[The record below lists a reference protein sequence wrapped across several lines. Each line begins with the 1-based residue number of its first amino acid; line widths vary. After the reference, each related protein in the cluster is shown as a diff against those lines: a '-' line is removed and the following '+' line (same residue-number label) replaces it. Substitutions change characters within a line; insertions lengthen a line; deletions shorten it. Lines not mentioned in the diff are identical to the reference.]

1 MEDEAIEQVRKL
13 IQFLQPVLGSEDIRR
28 NYVTT
33 WSRLSADA
41 PNQSVVDFWKNLRDT
56 IRTQFT
62 TYIGNSSTVLEPSER
77 LDLYNEMLNKRVEK
91 CLEHLD
97 YYIQLLEDHGDIRN
111 SPEDYGEDELRMTD
125 KALANT
131 SISTAKSFMDV
142 ILFMFAV
149 PTRSIYRW
157 DSIDPYEKVIFD
169 FKIAPSKFYQDN
181 ETFMTFLRDCAVV
194 LFTSDYE
201 FPREI
206 ESIYR
211 TYITFERS
219 LQPSFVVPA
228 ETLSAMRDIE
238 NKELDTCRICYVN
251 TRDVILFPCKHLIIC
266 HECAF
271 NPLFVKDN
279 RCPYCFTPIKQ
290 IVSVQTLAK
299 DNKINFK
306 QIQLPKQSICSLL
319 TQLSTIR

>member
-1 MEDEAIEQVRKL
+1 
-13 IQFLQPVLGSEDIRR
+13 
-28 NYVTT
+28 
-33 WSRLSADA
+33 
-41 PNQSVVDFWKNLRDT
+41 
-56 IRTQFT
+56 
-62 TYIGNSSTVLEPSER
+62 
-77 LDLYNEMLNKRVEK
+77 
-91 CLEHLD
+91 
-97 YYIQLLEDHGDIRN
+97 
-111 SPEDYGEDELRMTD
+111 MTD

-157 DSIDPYEKVIFD
+157 DSIDPYEKVTFD

-228 ETLSAMRDIE
+228 ETLSAMRDI
-238 NKELDTCRICYVN
+238 NNQELRHCAVCFVN
-251 TRDVILFPCKHLIIC
+251 TRDVILFPCDHFILC

-271 NPLFVKDN
+271 DPRFVKNN
-279 RCPYCFTPIKQ
+279 RCPLCFTTIEK
-290 IVSVQTLAK
+290 IESVQTLVK
-299 DNKINFK
+299 DNKINFI
-306 QIQLPKQSICSLL
+306 QNTQLPKQSICSLL